1 MIIPKLILNQVV
13 KLLVENFKIDQ
24 IRDYVFKD
32 NELDEK
38 VKNLEDRLKIL
49 ESIARSPKNFKC
61 NYKDKKEIK
70 YG

>member
-1 MIIPKLILNQVV
+1 MILSKLILNQVV
-13 KLLVENFKIDQ
+13 KVLNNTFSLDKIKS
-24 IRDYVFKD
+24 YVFED

-49 ESIARSPKNFKC
+49 ESLAHSPKNFKC
-61 NYKDKKEIK
+61 KYKKQKEIK

>member
-1 MIIPKLILNQVV
+1 MIIPKLILNQVIKV
-13 KLLVENFKIDQ
+13 LVDKFSLDKIKS
-24 IRDYVFKD
+24 YVFED

-49 ESIARSPKNFKC
+49 ESLAHTPKNFKC
-61 NYKDKKEIK
+61 KYKKQKEIK